1 MVQVAQVETLVLRVP
16 PEMLEP
22 LATQDQTAL
31 VVPVVQQVV
40 RAIQALRVIP
50 AILETMVQVAQ
61 VETLVL
67 RVPPETRA
75 VPVIPVAPAVVVLAV
90 LVVPLLTVRAVHQL
104 LA

>member
-1 MVQVAQVETLVLRVP
+1 
-16 PEMLEP
+16 
-22 LATQDQTAL
+22 
-31 VVPVVQQVV
+31 
-40 RAIQALRVIP
+40 
-50 AILETMVQVAQ
+50 MVQVAQ